1 MCGNIYFNSPKT
13 FGSYR
18 KGSFYVLS
26 FDKPRSIKENRKK
39 MACEETWHEMSMV
52 WLSVNLI
59 SCVNVNVKTTKWTKV
74 DDIAVCLAGEIGWKP
89 ISQVSAV
96 SNIPF
101 GEVQCSNY
109 VSRCIRLRIGKKSNG
124 DQGPETDFQLWA
136 ALHWLSLY
144 SIPIWMC
151 WNI

>member
-1 MCGNIYFNSPKT
+1 MCGNIYSNSPKT
-13 FGSYR
+13 FDS
-18 KGSFYVLS
+18 SS
-26 FDKPRSIKENRKK
+26 KEVFMSSPLISPDQLKKIEKK

-59 SCVNVNVKTTKWTKV
+59 CCVNVNVKTTKRAKV
-74 DDIAVCLAGEIGWKP
+74 DDKAVRPAGEIGWKP

-136 ALHWLSLY
+136 ALHWLSLN
-144 SIPIWMC
+144 SIPIWVC